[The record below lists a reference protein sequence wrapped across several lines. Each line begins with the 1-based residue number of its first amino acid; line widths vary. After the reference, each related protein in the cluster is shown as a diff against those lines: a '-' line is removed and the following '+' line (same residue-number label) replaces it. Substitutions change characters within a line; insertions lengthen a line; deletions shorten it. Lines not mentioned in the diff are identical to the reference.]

1 MGRGGAAN
9 DFFGN
14 SVAVDADTM
23 VVGAYQ
29 QDTTSAGTDSGLA
42 YVYVRSDKTW
52 TEQAQLT
59 ASDGAATDFFGF
71 CVAASGNTIAVGA
84 YQDDTTTGFDSGS
97 VYVFARS
104 GSRWSEQAKIVAD
117 DGAMDD
123 RMGFSVAID
132 EDTIVIGAPGDDTYR
147 GSVYVYVR
155 EGNDWTK
162 QAKLTATEGTTDDY
176 FGGTVAISGDTL
188 VAGAIYDDGS
198 SETNTGA
205 AYVYFRLGTSWTE
218 QARLEASDGVV
229 DDRLGFSVAIDG
241 DNIVVGAQRDDTD
254 NGFDT
259 GSAYVYR
266 RAGNRWTEQ
275 AKLTAGDG
283 ASEDFYGGSV
293 AIAGDSIVVGAVSD
307 DDTSSV
313 TNSGS
318 VYVYYLSDDGW
329 TQQAKLKASDG
340 AANDFSFGASVSI
353 SENTVVVGANQADSE
368 NGENSGA
375 AYVF

>member
-42 YVYVRSDKTW
+42 YVYVRSGTTW

-71 CVAASGNTIAVGA
+71 CVAASGNTIVVGA

-132 EDTIVIGAPGDDTYR
+132 EDTIVVGAPGDDSYR

-162 QAKLTATEGTTDDY
+162 QVKLTATEGTTDDY

-188 VAGAIYDDGS
+188 VTGAIYDDGS

-340 AANDFSFGASVSI
+340 AANDSFGASVAI